1 MGFCPVCKSE
11 YKEGIT
17 VCHDCKVPLVDDLS
31 KGPTAIMYGEE
42 EELNA
47 ILDHCRQNGMKSG
60 FVSFHEES
68 GNHQLYFGQDEMQ
81 DAVKLIQAYMAKRA
95 IQSMADAE
103 GIDPKDLTPEKI
115 REIQE
120 KAKKEAEEARDRAR
134 YGDKDAYI
142 DKRVKAGEYKSSG
155 IVLLATGILGIA
167 ALVLL
172 YLGMIPSLSGVR
184 NNPLFMGVMS
194 VLFILFVVIGFITY
208 SKVQG
213 ILNAAEKDE
222 ALIEEIR
229 NMMKESLTKEV
240 IDKKAFPGQDI
251 SGMPDMDLYY
261 GREEYMQATLK
272 KAFPDADSALLE
284 MMLDERY
291 NQLYEDNDH

>member
-17 VCHDCKVPLVDDLS
+17 VCHDCKVPLVEDLS
-31 KGPTAIMYGEE
+31 KDSTAITYGEE
-42 EELNA
+42 E
-47 ILDHCRQNGMKSG
+47 
-60 FVSFHEES
+60 
-68 GNHQLYFGQDEMQ
+68 
-81 DAVKLIQAYMAKRA
+81 AYVATKA

-120 KAKKEAEEARDRAR
+120 NAQKEAEEARDRASH
-134 YGDKDAYI
+134 GDKNTYI
-142 DKRVKAGEYKSSG
+142 DKRVKAGEYRSSG
-155 IVLLATGILGIA
+155 IVLLGTGILGIA
-167 ALVLL
+167 VLVLL
-172 YLGMIPSLSGVR
+172 YLEMIPSLSGVR

-194 VLFILFVVIGFITY
+194 VLFVLFVVIGFITC
-208 SKVQG
+208 SKVPD
-213 ILNAAEKDE
+213 ILSEAEKDE

-229 NMMKESLTKEV
+229 KMMKESLTKEV
-240 IDKKAFPGQDI
+240 IDKKAFPEQDI
-251 SGMPDMDLYY
+251 SAMPDIDLYY
-261 GREEYMQATLK
+261 GREEYMQTALK
-272 KAFPDADSALLE
+272 EAFPDADSALLE

>member
-17 VCHDCKVPLVDDLS
+17 VCHDCKVPLVENLS
-31 KGPTAIMYGEE
+31 KGSSSIMHVGEE
-42 EELNA
+42 ERNA
-47 ILDHCRQNGMKSG
+47 L
-60 FVSFHEES
+60 
-68 GNHQLYFGQDEMQ
+68 
-81 DAVKLIQAYMAKRA
+81 
-95 IQSMADAE
+95 QSMADAA

-115 REIQE
+115 GEIRE
-120 KAKKEAEEARDRAR
+120 KAKKEAEEAW
-134 YGDKDAYI
+134 DKDTYV

-155 IVLLATGILGIA
+155 IVLLGTGIFGIA

-172 YLGMIPSLSGVR
+172 YLGIIPSLSSIR

-194 VLFILFVVIGFITY
+194 VLFVLFVVIGFITC
-208 SKVQG
+208 SKVPD
-213 ILNAAEKDE
+213 ILSAAEKDE

-229 NMMKESLTKEV
+229 KMMKESLTKEV
-240 IDKKAFPGQDI
+240 IDKKAFPEQDI
-251 SGMPDMDLYY
+251 SAMPDMDLYY
-261 GREEYMQATLK
+261 GREEYMQTALK
-272 KAFPDADSALLE
+272 EAFPDADSALLE